1 MCWDVVLVS
10 EERELK
16 QSHGVIEFVPNA
28 IGESDDIRWRMT
40 WI

>member
-1 MCWDVVLVS
+1 MSWNEVLAS

-16 QSHGVIEFVPNA
+16 HFHGVIQFVPNA